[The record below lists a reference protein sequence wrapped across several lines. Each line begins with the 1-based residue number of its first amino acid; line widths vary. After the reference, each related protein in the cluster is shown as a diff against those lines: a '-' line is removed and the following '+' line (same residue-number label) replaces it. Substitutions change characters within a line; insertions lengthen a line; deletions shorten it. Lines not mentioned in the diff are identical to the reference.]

1 MSGESVRVGFGRT
14 SFNNFKKKEVEVGV
28 GYTNK
33 YFELTTFL
41 SKESQDRVKGKEKLT
56 FLFFF
61 NFRFAFFIFVSL
73 NYFIL
78 KNLSGS
84 TLSSYLLILK
94 RVIAKELSFYAQ
106 RG

>member
-1 MSGESVRVGFGRT
+1 MSILSW
-14 SFNNFKKKEVEVGV
+14 
-28 GYTNK
+28 
-33 YFELTTFL
+33 TTFL
-41 SKESQDRVKGKEKLT
+41 SKESQDRVKGKENLT
-56 FLFFF
+56 FLFF

-94 RVIAKELSFYAQ
+94 SVIAKELSFYAQ